1 MSTTTRLKALLTR
14 FLPALAAVAVLGT
27 VGGFSAHEYM
37 TGGCCHAGS
46 PCCYPG
52 SPCCHHAGGIAP
64 ETPGH
69 RVAMK

>member
-1 MSTTTRLKALLTR
+1 MIPMTPLKALLVR

-27 VGGFSAHEYM
+27 VGGYSAHEYL

-52 SPCCHHAGGIAP
+52 SPCCGGHAV
-64 ETPGH
+64 PGQ